1 MLQTATGF
9 TVLYG
14 SHSISCQK
22 EEEEEGEVGEEGEG
36 DHGSHILGTL
46 PEPVSSGLGILISMF
61 LPKVGRFRG

>member
-1 MLQTATGF
+1 MGR
-9 TVLYG
+9 G
-14 SHSISCQK
+14 RGD
-22 EEEEEGEVGEEGEG
+22 EEEEGEVGEEGEG